1 MAARWISVALASL
14 ALLSGC
20 SSAEPPAATVDG
32 ADISNARVAS
42 DVALFTA
49 MTSIAQQACGQ
60 PDTGESQESAC
71 ARAML
76 SNLIQEKVLAEYA
89 DAHDIG
95 TEAGAVTQAV
105 VSLKAQVG
113 GAQVVETA
121 LEKAHVAPEA
131 FRNLARRIVL
141 FGNVQTAV
149 AAEAV
154 SEADVRA
161 SYEDN
166 AGQYTSVHA
175 EHILVSTKREAE
187 DVYAE
192 VTRPGATE
200 QDFLDLA
207 KQVSIDPSAKQN
219 SGDLGPLATSDL
231 DATFVQ
237 AALALKPGEISP
249 PVQTQFGWHVIRLV
263 ETGVQPFESVRGDI
277 EQQLSQ
283 QAFSDWFE
291 QQLRAA
297 TVEVN
302 PRYGR
307 WDVSLPAVVR
317 ITSTATDSAS
327 TTPEA
332 GAPSPVA
339 S

>member
-1 MAARWISVALASL
+1 VAARRIFVALVSF
-14 ALLSGC
+14 ALLSAC
-20 SSAEPPAATVDG
+20 SSATPPAATVDG
-32 ADISNARVAS
+32 IGISNERVAS

-49 MTSIAQQACGQ
+49 VTAIAQQACGE
-60 PDTGESQESAC
+60 PDPGESQQSAC

-76 SNLIQEKVLAEYA
+76 SNLIQEKVLSEYA
-89 DAHDIG
+89 DAHDIR
-95 TEAGAVTQAV
+95 TDAGDVSQAV
-105 VSLKAQVG
+105 NSLKAQVG
-113 GAQVVETA
+113 GAQVLDKA
-121 LEKAHVAPEA
+121 LADGHVPVEA
-131 FRNLARRIVL
+131 FRNLARRVVL

-149 AAEAV
+149 AADLVTAD
-154 SEADVRA
+154 DVRA
-161 SYEDN
+161 NYEDN

-175 EHILVSTKREAE
+175 EHILVSTQREAD
-187 DVYAE
+187 DVYAK
-192 VTRPGATE
+192 VTRPEATE

-207 KQVSIDPSAKQN
+207 KQVSIDTSAKKN
-219 SGDLGPLATSDL
+219 SGDLGPIAATDL
-231 DATFVQ
+231 DPDFLQ
-237 AALALKPGEISP
+237 AALALKPGEISS

-263 ETGVQPFESVRGDI
+263 ESSVTPFASVRGTI

-283 QAFSDWFE
+283 QAFTDWFSR
-291 QQLRAA
+291 QLRAA

-317 ITSTATDSAS
+317 ITSTATGSAS
-327 TTPEA
+327 AAPET